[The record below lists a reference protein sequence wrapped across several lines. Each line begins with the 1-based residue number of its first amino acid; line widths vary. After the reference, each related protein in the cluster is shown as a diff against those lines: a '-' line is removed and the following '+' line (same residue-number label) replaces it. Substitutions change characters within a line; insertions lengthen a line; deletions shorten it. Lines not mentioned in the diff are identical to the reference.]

1 MWDNRTQWKPSVLE
15 VIQGKQEFR
24 PATERPLLMVSGKK
38 RWVIVLVFS
47 SKRAVWVSLVSMLS
61 QVGPQSNTTIDQS
74 MKMPQLRIYSNRRI
88 LISPSGGNHQF
99 VEIAFITTISI
110 LSNSSYNWHTI
121 SSDPPAFLKS
131 LF

>member
-24 PATERPLLMVSGKK
+24 PATERTLLMVSGKK

-47 SKRAVWVSLVSMLS
+47 SKWAVWVSLVSMLS

-88 LISPSGGNHQF
+88 LVSPAGWNYQF

-121 SSDPPAFLKS
+121 SSDPSAFLKS